1 MQHFRRGE
9 RLNEG
14 ELHAIMA
21 ESPRGA
27 FLREARSS
35 REVRSEPVNATTCGE
50 AVMKLLSA
58 YEVDTV
64 FGMAGTM
71 TVELY
76 RGISLA
82 GIRHVQCRNEQGAS
96 LMADGYARATGK
108 PGVCTIIAGPG
119 VTNAATGI
127 AQAYCDSQ
135 PLLVLSGACAATTQ
149 GKGWGAI
156 HELADQAA
164 VTAGF
169 TAYSVMIRYPQEL
182 PEWIARAYGTFRGSR
197 PRPVHLSL
205 PRDVLPQPVE
215 ADWKPR
221 RAPSLP
227 MPDQSAI
234 EEAADLL
241 ARAKRPLIL
250 VGGGAAGTRS
260 ALTDIAER
268 IGAPV
273 LSTNAGKGIL
283 PESHPL
289 SLGCSIVRQPSQ
301 QALSDA
307 DVVLLVGSQVSAGDH
322 FMPAL
327 DIPGDIIRIDI
338 DPRELTSNYGAAV
351 PIQADARAAMRALA
365 SALSS
370 RKPAAHRSQGESRVR
385 EVRARIEAEMTEV
398 EHLHER
404 VWKTLRS
411 ALPADAIVMGDAS
424 QIVYSGSF
432 AMPMEMERC
441 WHYSGT
447 YCSLGV
453 ALPMAIG
460 AKIGSPHRPVIA
472 VAGDGGIM
480 FTINE
485 LATAAE
491 ERIALPVIVWNNDAL
506 KEIVDQMD
514 RRQIPRIG
522 VEPKSP
528 DFLRVAEG
536 LGCHAVRASSVGHL
550 AQSVRDSLAAD
561 RPTLIEVRQDSGWLG
576 A

>member
-1 MQHFRRGE
+1 
-9 RLNEG
+9 
-14 ELHAIMA
+14 
-21 ESPRGA
+21 
-27 FLREARSS
+27 
-35 REVRSEPVNATTCGE
+35 
-50 AVMKLLSA
+50 MKLLSA

-76 RGISLA
+76 RGIASA

-135 PLLVLSGACAATTQ
+135 PMLVLSGACATLTQ

-156 HELADQAA
+156 HELDDQAA

-169 TAYSVMIRYPQEL
+169 TAFSAMIRYPQEV
-182 PEWIARAYGTFRGSR
+182 PELVARAYAVFRGSR

-205 PRDVLPQPVE
+205 PRDILPLPIE
-215 ADWKPR
+215 NDWKAR

-227 MPDQSAI
+227 MPDPAAI
-234 EEAADLL
+234 EEAVERL
-241 ARAKRPLIL
+241 AQAKRPLIL
-250 VGGGAAGTRS
+250 VGGGAVGTRK
-260 ALTDIAER
+260 ALTAIAER

-283 PESHPL
+283 PESHSL
-289 SLGCSIVRQPSQ
+289 SLGCSIVQKPSQ
-301 QALSDA
+301 EALAAA
-307 DVVLLVGSQVSAGDH
+307 DVVLLVGSEVSAGDH
-322 FMPAL
+322 FLPTL

-338 DPRELTSNYGAAV
+338 DPTELTSMYPAAV
-351 PIQADARAAMRALA
+351 PIQGDARAAMLALE
-365 SALSS
+365 SGLSS
-370 RKPAAHRSQGESRVR
+370 RPSASQRPQGEKRVR
-385 EVRARIEAEMTEV
+385 DILADNVAAMTDLEKM
-398 EHLHER
+398 HAR
-404 VWKTLRS
+404 VWTILRS
-411 ALPADAIVMGDAS
+411 VLPPDTIVMGDAS
-424 QIVYSGSF
+424 QIVYTGSF

-441 WHYSGT
+441 WYYSGT

-453 ALPMAIG
+453 ALPMAVG
-460 AKIGSPHRPVIA
+460 AKIGAPNRPVIA

-480 FTINE
+480 FTVNE
-485 LATAAE
+485 LATAVE
-491 ERIALPVIVWNNDAL
+491 ERLALPVIVWNNDAL
-506 KEIVDQMD
+506 NAIVEQMD
-514 RRQIPRIG
+514 RQQIPRIG

-528 DFLRVAEG
+528 DFLRLAEG
-536 LGCHAVRASSVGHL
+536 LGCYGIRAASADHL
-550 AQSVRDSLAAD
+550 VQSLRRALAAD
-561 RPTLIEVRQDSGWLG
+561 RPTLIEVRQDSSWLE

>member
-1 MQHFRRGE
+1 M
-9 RLNEG
+9 
-14 ELHAIMA
+14 
-21 ESPRGA
+21 
-27 FLREARSS
+27 
-35 REVRSEPVNATTCGE
+35 TCGE

-58 YEVDTV
+58 YGVDTV

-76 RGISLA
+76 RGIALA

-135 PLLVLSGACAATTQ
+135 PMLVLSGACATQ
-149 GKGWGAI
+149 TLGKGWGAI

-169 TAYSVMIRYPQEL
+169 TAFSTMVRHPEEL
-182 PEWIARAYGTFRGSR
+182 PELIARAYAVFRGR

-205 PRDVLPQPVE
+205 PRDVLTVPVE
-215 ADWKPR
+215 ADWKTR
-221 RAPSLP
+221 RTPSLP
-227 MPDQSAI
+227 MPDPAAI
-234 EEAADLL
+234 DEAADRL
-241 ARAKRPLIL
+241 AKAKRPLIL
-250 VGGGAAGTRS
+250 VGGGAVGTRKP
-260 ALTDIAER
+260 LTNIAEH

-283 PESHPL
+283 AESHPL
-289 SLGCSIVRQPSQ
+289 SVGGSIVRKPSQ
-301 QALSDA
+301 EALADA
-307 DVVLLVGSQVSAGDH
+307 DVVLLVGSQVGMGDS
-322 FMPAL
+322 FLPKL
-327 DIPGDIIRIDI
+327 EIPGDIIRIDI
-338 DPRELTSNYGAAV
+338 DPTELTSIYPAAV
-351 PIQADARAAMRALA
+351 PIQADARAAML
-365 SALSS
+365 ALSS
-370 RKPAAHRSQGESRVR
+370 ALVSRKPTAQRSQGEI
-385 EVRARIEAEMTEV
+385 RARDVLARIAATITDV
-398 EHLHER
+398 EKQHVR
-404 VWKTLRS
+404 VWKVLRS
-411 ALPADAIVMGDAS
+411 ALPADAIVMADAS

-441 WHYSGT
+441 WYYSGT

-453 ALPMAIG
+453 ALPLAIG
-460 AKIGSPHRPVIA
+460 AKIGAPNRPVIA

-491 ERIALPVIVWNNDAL
+491 EAIALPVIVWNNDAL

-514 RRQIPRIG
+514 QRQIPRIG

-528 DFLRVAEG
+528 DFLRLAES
-536 LGCHAVRASSVGHL
+536 LGCHAARPVSADDL
-550 AQSVRDSLAAD
+550 AQSLRDALIAD
-561 RPTLIEVRQDSGWLG
+561 RPTLIEVRQNSPWLMI
-576 A
+576 